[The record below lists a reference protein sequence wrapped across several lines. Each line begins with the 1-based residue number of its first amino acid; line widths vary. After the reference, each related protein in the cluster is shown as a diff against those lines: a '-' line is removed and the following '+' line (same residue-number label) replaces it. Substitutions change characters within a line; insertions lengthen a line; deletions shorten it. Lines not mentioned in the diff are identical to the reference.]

1 MIVQILFE
9 RGYVMALSDETLE
22 QIVYSLSRVN
32 SLHSAMDKFISKD
45 MERKPATK
53 YLDLY
58 LMMFWWLQKN
68 KDLNQTQMSDLL
80 FRIVTGHVDYHMRAN
95 MIPVTIF
102 DLVDRPLPIDTKGFF

>member
-1 MIVQILFE
+1 MIE
-9 RGYVMALSDETLE
+9 YVKIAGGTYTSGA
-22 QIVYSLSRVN
+22 YSLSRVN

-45 MERKPATK
+45 MARKPATK

-80 FRIVTGHVDYHMRAN
+80 FRIVTGHVDYHMQAN